1 MLDVNAKFNIPLKND
16 WNVFIYV
23 YEGSIMLDKHDTKQN
38 LAVLSI
44 TGDLEIST
52 TNNSAKLI
60 LVGGQPI
67 NEPVARGGP
76 FVMNSKQEVSQA
88 FYDYQNGLLDK

>member
-1 MLDVNAKFNIPLKND
+1 
-16 WNVFIYV
+16 
-23 YEGSIMLDKHDTKQN
+23 MLDKHDTKQN

-88 FYDYQNGLLDK
+88 FYDYQNGLLDKWFKK